1 MKTQD
6 VIMQTGKAAQRFG
19 LLVEELSVCV
29 KGITEFQISYGI
41 TDSGANFGKS
51 QDFPEKLLNRKKSCF
66 SESSSHHTDGL
77 FLRKVEVV

>member
-1 MKTQD
+1 MITRHSLLCLCPSTETQQHVKTQG

-29 KGITEFQISYGI
+29 KGITELQISYGI

-51 QDFPEKLLNRKKSCF
+51 QDFPEKLLNRKK
-66 SESSSHHTDGL
+66 
-77 FLRKVEVV
+77 